1 MNLDGLRQM
10 TPVNGTFAA
19 VSGTINCGN
28 ARIVNLQVIM
38 DTNSTYEVA
47 ARVTTSATGT
57 VSKSSMAACLS
68 DSGSWETKRPSG
80 AGGSDWYIAY
90 KTYNGASA
98 ATATSA
104 NDKYCA
110 ERYG

>member
-1 MNLDGLRQM
+1 MDTSGLRQM
-10 TPVNGTFAA
+10 APVNGTFSA

-28 ARIVNLQVIM
+28 ARIVNMQVVM
-38 DTNSTYEVA
+38 DTNSTYEVTVRA
-47 ARVTTSATGT
+47 TTDASGT
-57 VSKSSMAACLS
+57 VSKNSMAACIS
-68 DSGSWETKRPSG
+68 DGGAWETIRPSG

-98 ATATSA
+98 ATGTSS
-104 NDKYCA
+104 NDKYCV